1 MVYCIQYVVFYCVF
15 FVRKDGSMTTISV
28 DDQIQVAEE
37 IVDIMYE
44 IDPDGEHIPFGDPDD
59 VLNEIEDIKPDV
71 AWLDIE
77 MPGISG
83 LELSMEIK
91 KVSPKTN
98 IIFVTG
104 HEKFAYQSYQLHPS
118 GFILKPVTKE
128 ALVRELDN
136 LRNPVE
142 YKKSDCLLRAQ
153 CFGNFEVFD
162 KNGQVMKF
170 KRSRSK
176 ELLAYM
182 IDRRGAMC
190 TLGELVGILFEDRE
204 GDMALKRQIRVF
216 IYSLKDDLK
225 RIGAEDVFVK
235 GWNAYGIDATKIDCD
250 YFKFL
255 EGDSQAVN
263 SFMGEYMIQYSW
275 AEMTMGELVTKP
287 GYDDF
292 Y

>member
-1 MVYCIQYVVFYCVF
+1 
-15 FVRKDGSMTTISV
+15 MTTISV
-28 DDQIQVAEE
+28 DDQVQVAEE
-37 IVDIMYE
+37 IVSMMKE
-44 IDPDGEHIPFGDPDD
+44 IDPSGEHTPFSDPEDALD
-59 VLNEIEDIKPDV
+59 FIEDAKPDV

-91 KVSPKTN
+91 KVSPLTN

-128 ALVRELDN
+128 ALERELAN

-142 YKKSDCLLRAQ
+142 FKKSGLIKAQ

-162 KNGQVMKF
+162 KDGQAMKF

-182 IDRRGAMC
+182 VDRRGAMC

-204 GDMALKRQIRVF
+204 GDKALKKQIRVF

-225 RIGAEDVFVK
+225 RIGAEEVLVK
-235 GWNAYGIDATKIDCD
+235 GWNAYGVDASLIDCD

-255 EGDSQAVN
+255 EGDNQAVN

-275 AEMTMGELVTKP
+275 AEMTMGELIMKP
-287 GYDDF
+287 GYDD
-292 Y
+292 YY